1 MTTNWM
7 IRFLEKPAV
16 HSAAARAARTFLQAF
31 IAQVTLA
38 PLLNADIGTLKAA
51 GIAGGGA
58 VLALIQRS
66 LDQAG
71 VKTIPPG

>member
-1 MTTNWM
+1 MTVKLVR
-7 IRFLEKPAV
+7 IFESAKVR
-16 HSAAARAARTFLQAF
+16 SAAARAARTFLQAF

-38 PLLNADIGTLKAA
+38 PLLDANIGTMKAA